1 MVVRKL
7 LKHELEDK
15 VIELESELNSWKQK
29 YLELNEEYKELD
41 EENNVLLTK
50 VDLLDRIENK
60 IDSIHNRVNEF
71 QKPTITG
78 FIFTVMDRIFFNK
91 PIVTLTNFN
100 DNVDDE
106 SDSYDESDS
115 DSVIEPPSPCNT

>member
-29 YLELNEEYKELD
+29 YLELNEEYKQLD

-50 VDLLDRIENK
+50 VDLLDRVESK
-60 IDSIHNRVNEF
+60 IDSIHNRVHEF
-71 QKPTITG
+71 QKPT
-78 FIFTVMDRIFFNK
+78 FTVMDRIFFNK

-100 DNVDDE
+100 DNVDDD
-106 SDSYDESDS
+106 SDSDSESESDS
-115 DSVIEPPSPCNT
+115 DSDCVIEPPSPCDA